1 MAFKTAP
8 LTPIPAGTEPQLY
21 QYLKRLED
29 VVRGLTGGVNEAQNN
44 SSSTSATTLSTK
56 MDKVYGAAGDIAVL
70 DGAGGLNDSG
80 LSAALTPTAGAVPI
94 ADDAGRLNDWVDLDD
109 FFNLDENDDLVP
121 ASSPTTSPNFE
132 LDSNSDIQPKV

>member
-29 VVRGLTGGVNEAQNN
+29 VVRGLTGGVNDAQSNAA
-44 SSSTSATTLSTK
+44 SASSTAISTK
-56 MDKVYGAAGDIAVL
+56 MDKVFGAAGDIAVL
-70 DGAGGLNDSG
+70 NGSGGLNDSG
-80 LSAALTPTAGAVPI
+80 LQTALTPTAGAVPV

-132 LDSNSDIQPKV
+132 LDSNSDIQPRT